1 MKHSRRLRIMHSS
14 HRRENRHVP
23 LSNSWIHKIRIDIQK
38 KKLRK
43 GIKYLINNMKQ
54 EHAFHYEDDF
64 VSCFIH
70 RLQNWRKKIK
80 NKKMERSLR

>member
-1 MKHSRRLRIMHSS
+1 MHSS